1 MDMIRHESKNTNLCF
16 LRSGLVLDELDL
28 SSYNLSWLP
37 LVYLTPL
44 KFQIVRNFVNKIMAD
59 RVVQKDTKQ
68 GKRFRLSTEV
78 RAIQ

>member
-16 LRSGLVLDELDL
+16 LRSGLVWDELDL

-37 LVYLTPL
+37 SVYLTPL

-59 RVVQKDTKQ
+59 RVVQKDMKQ